1 MTTNYKHNTILYWL
15 VTITILSFITSCRS
29 SKDTSTKE
37 KPDKK
42 NLELQTKYATLL
54 GTNTEQIKNL
64 KLYQFIDEWYGVPY
78 KYGGKT
84 KEGIDCSDFTAT
96 LCKTVYNKTVEVPSS
111 KIYSMTQPIDMSE
124 IQEGDLVFFKIESS
138 KISHVGVYL
147 QNNKFIHAS
156 TKKGVIINDLNEAY
170 YKKYFYK
177 AGRLK

>member
-1 MTTNYKHNTILYWL
+1 MTTKYKHNPILFLL
-15 VTITILSFITSCRS
+15 VIATLFSFITSCRS

-42 NLELQTKYATLL
+42 LELQTKYAALL
-54 GTNTEQIKNL
+54 GINTEQIKNL

-84 KEGIDCSDFTAT
+84 KEGIDCSDFTAI
-96 LCKTVYNKTVEVPSS
+96 LCKDVYNKTVEIPSS
-111 KIYSMTQPIDMSE
+111 KIYSMTQPINISE